1 MTPKTAGQRA
11 AMRALH
17 ALAKTLHDV
26 WDALPRDDVWTLTAG
41 FWCDECSAAPTLHC
55 GACGC
60 LDHAA
65 PGGQCPLCSSTEPTV
80 AAQVT
85 IADLPHA
92 AALRWARDRKVTT

>member
-1 MTPKTAGQRA
+1 MSGAVSVPTYVLDGLVALVREHAPSCDACENRRA
-11 AMRALH
+11 TVRVEHEDSLSWWSA
-17 ALAKTLHDV
+17 
-26 WDALPRDDVWTLTAG
+26 
-41 FWCDECSAAPTLHC
+41 CDECSAAPTLHC

-80 AAQVT
+80 AAQ
-85 IADLPHA
+85 A